1 MRRILSTSAVLL
13 ACLVARADQPVKK
26 IVLVAGKKSHGPGVH
41 EYEKDVKL
49 LKHCLDTSPNVKGIK
64 TESHFGGWPQ
74 DPRTF
79 DDADTIV
86 LLSDGLDKQYPL
98 EQHPFLKGDH
108 MQVIER
114 QVKRGCGLVL
124 IHWPLW
130 VPSRV
135 GQEKFMPWLGGFCD
149 YQNRPGP
156 GMSDK
161 VDWSKQA
168 AHPICRGLKPLY
180 VPGRVLRQRP
190 IPGRRS
196 PFHADSAFPRPAEA
210 GRLGLGVA
218 TQRRRPFVR
227 LHRRALPQEL
237 ADRRPPQDDPQ
248 RHCLDCPCRA
258 AGRWREVIPA
268 GRVVED
274 RDDSP
279 KEPTVAEER
288 RSQAGHGAN
297 AGRGRSAARES
308 GPGRGDDRSGGPGR
322 LPDRGLA

>member
-1 MRRILSTSAVLL
+1 MRRILLTSAVLL

-26 IVLVAGKKSHGPGVH
+26 IVLIAGKKSHGPGVH

-49 LKHCLDTSPNVKGIK
+49 LKHCLDTSPNVKGVK

-74 DPRTF
+74 DPKTF

-108 MQVIER
+108 IRVMER
-114 QVKRGCGLVL
+114 QVKRGCGLVV

-168 AHPICRGLKPLY
+168 AHPICRGLTPFTFHDEYYGNVRFLGDDPRFTPILPF
-180 VPGRVLRQRP
+180 PGRPKQAVWAWAWQRSDGGRSFAFIGGHSHKNWQIDGLRKT
-190 IPGRRS
+190 ILNATVWTA
-196 PFHADSAFPRPAEA
+196 HA
-210 GRLGLGVA
+210 
-218 TQRRRPFVR
+218 
-227 LHRRALPQEL
+227 
-237 ADRRPPQDDPQ
+237 
-248 RHCLDCPCRA
+248 
-258 AGRWREVIPA
+258 EVPA
-268 GRVVED
+268 GGVE
-274 RDDSP
+274 S
-279 KEPTVAEER
+279 
-288 RSQAGHGAN
+288 S
-297 AGRGRSAARES
+297 
-308 GPGRGDDRSGGPGR
+308 
-322 LPDRGLA
+322 LPDSR